1 MANKP
6 DPEVKSLL
14 RNKKARH
21 DYTVEEEL
29 EAGVSLMGSEV
40 KSLREGRAVMTDA
53 YIFVKDGQAYLS
65 QLQISEYPWANI
77 WNHAPKRDR
86 KLLLHKKEIGKLDE
100 KTSREGYTLIPLD
113 IYLRNGRIKVLVGVC
128 KGKKTYDKRQTER
141 EKTAKREVD
150 AAMKKARR

>member
-53 YIFVKDGQAYLS
+53 YVFVKDGQAYLS

-100 KTSREGYTLIPLD
+100 KSAREGYTLIPLD

>member
-1 MANKP
+1 M
-6 DPEVKSLL
+6 KSLL

-53 YIFVKDGQAYLS
+53 YVFVKDGQAYLS

-100 KTSREGYTLIPLD
+100 KSAREGYTLIPLD